1 MKLGLHMES
10 SSITLVKKCW
20 SLPRKKVLCQLK
32 RWYGWWTSSTQ
43 AGVTGKMDVV
53 ITALSVLCVHVDCS
67 LIVVVLLLVMPVAPC
82 NPLLEM
88 LTDPSLGSFP
98 MAACQLVCRL
108 RWFLGYL
115 HFSHKLPPEHQNVY
129 FFFLSPYLTTIPL
142 EFSELSG
149 QPVHMKLLL
158 VGTPLKVVK

>member
-10 SSITLVKKCW
+10 SSITLVKKFW

-32 RWYGWWTSSTQ
+32 RWYGWWMSSTQ

-129 FFFLSPYLTTIPL
+129 FFLSPYLTTIPL

-158 VGTPLKVVK
+158 VGTPSKVVK